1 MPSCGFLLFFVK
13 HHAED
18 LMSLCSKFKILTKE
32 NILFLEKLLSRN
44 AILQC
49 ATYIIY
55 FVYIILFTL
64 FAGVFQSLLDDFFT
78 NYAFLFQGD
87 KDTLL
92 RNQTPQ

>member
-49 ATYIIY
+49 AMYIICASLFCLHYLLVY
-55 FVYIILFTL
+55 FKASWMI
-64 FAGVFQSLLDDFFT
+64 SLQIMPFCFKVIKT
-78 NYAFLFQGD
+78 RY
-87 KDTLL
+87 
-92 RNQTPQ
+92 